1 MKLPASFRQ
10 ILYTPSISN
19 EIEFTNINF
28 KVKTKTIGKF
38 KKWPIFYIM
47 NKKKNYLEKRNIV
60 SVDINND
67 KIISGNEIIINFI

>member
-10 ILYTPSISN
+10 ILSTPSISN
-19 EIEFTNINF
+19 EIEFTKINF
-28 KVKTKTIGKF
+28 KVKTKTREKF

-47 NKKKNYLEKRNIV
+47 NKKKNHLERKNIV

-67 KIISGNEIIINFI
+67 NIISKNEIIINFI